1 MGTAA
6 AGPGIGAGSSGLG
19 PTLAHMLVALRASH
33 EHLDLGVLDA
43 LTRGADTLPAVIEQL
58 QTERASAGAPP
69 VIGGEVVVSTCNRL
83 EVYLDTDRFHE
94 GVELVI
100 DAVTRTSG
108 LDREIVSLCFDAAM
122 DAPVPRH
129 LYEVTS
135 GLRSL
140 VLGEAEIAG
149 QVRQSYEA
157 ARREGRTTSM
167 LHDLFQH
174 GFRCAKSVATQAPV
188 GAAGR
193 SGATV
198 AVDRAGLELGGF
210 EGRRALIVGTGAYAR
225 LGLAE
230 LTRRGVAEVRVFS
243 PSGRAAGFA
252 ERHGAQVVEQA
263 DLEQSV
269 QQADLVLACS
279 GRGTSLFPELF
290 LGAGRTVVLDL
301 ALHSDL
307 HPMVR
312 HLKGVTVLG
321 LADLKLT
328 TDAEADPAL
337 LTAQGIVAENVEA
350 FRQQQEVRRIDP
362 AMAALRREVFD
373 AADGEIDRLRRDV
386 SGETADQLER
396 SVRRILAKVMHQ
408 PAERARRL
416 AETGYADAYVEAFH
430 TIFGIDISAGQ
441 EFADGAAADDAVTEG
456 TGSWTGS
463 TEAVPAGWM
472 RVDRTVPPFAG
483 TSPGAAE
490 ELVEAG
496 LAGQAGQSG
505 QAGQIDQ
512 AGRLSAADLARI
524 ARHGGQC
531 PASSGASGEQR
542 AR

>member
-1 MGTAA
+1 M
-6 AGPGIGAGSSGLG
+6 PR
-19 PTLAHMLVALRASH
+19 LAIMLAALRASH

-43 LTRGADTLPAVIEQL
+43 LTRGADALPAVIQEL
-58 QTERASAGAPP
+58 QRERAAVTGEPP
-69 VIGGEVVVSTCNRL
+69 VVAGEVVVSTCNRL

-94 GVELVI
+94 GVDLVL
-100 DAVTRTSG
+100 DAVARTSG
-108 LDREIVSLCFDAAM
+108 MDREVVSLCFDAAM
-122 DAPVPRH
+122 DTPVPQH

-140 VLGEAEIAG
+140 VLGEAEIGG

-174 GFRCAKSVATQAPV
+174 GFRCAKAVATEAPV

-193 SGATV
+193 SGAAV
-198 AVDRAGLELGGF
+198 AVDRADVELGGF
-210 EGRRALIVGTGAYAR
+210 TGRSVLIVGTGAYAR

-230 LTRRGVAEVRVFS
+230 LARRGVQDVRVFS

-252 ERHGAQVVEQA
+252 ERHGVETVDETQ
-263 DLEQSV
+263 LERAIRE
-269 QQADLVLACS
+269 ADLVLACS

-290 LGAGRTVVLDL
+290 LNAGRTVVLDL

-307 HPMVR
+307 HPLVG

-321 LADLKLT
+321 LADLRLD
-328 TDAEADPAL
+328 TDAQTDPAL
-337 LTAQGIVAENVEA
+337 LTARTIVAENVEA
-350 FRQQQEVRRIDP
+350 FRTQQEVRRIDP

-396 SVRRILAKVMHQ
+396 SVRRILSKVMHQ
-408 PAERARRL
+408 PAERARHL

-441 EFADGAAADDAVTEG
+441 DHAATVGGTADGAVGGSAAAA
-456 TGSWTGS
+456 TGATTGAS
-463 TEAVPAGWM
+463 TVLGEPAPAGWM
-472 RVDRTVPPFAG
+472 RADRTVPPRTAALEN
-483 TSPGAAE
+483 AAE
-490 ELVEAG
+490 PIPAIAV
-496 LAGQAGQSG
+496 SS
-505 QAGQIDQ
+505 
-512 AGRLSAADLARI
+512 LSASDI
-524 ARHGGQC
+524 ARVALRGGQC
-531 PASSGASGEQR
+531 PAGYGPESSEEVSGEG
-542 AR
+542 